1 MFVVIVGCGR
11 LGSHI
16 ASELSKLRH
25 DVVVVDRSKD
35 AFTLL
40 SADFSGFQLLGD
52 ATEHETLRN
61 ARVSEA
67 DVVAA
72 VTENDNA
79 NLMIAQAARE
89 MFGVKRL
96 LARVSDPLKGD
107 IYRRLGLGILCPTTV
122 SAEAFEAEILKKE
135 VDR

>member
-1 MFVVIVGCGR
+1 VFVVIVGCGR

-35 AFTLL
+35 AFRLL
-40 SADFSGFQLLGD
+40 SSDFSGFQLLGD

-61 ARVSEA
+61 ARVEKA

-89 MFGVKRL
+89 IFGVKRL
-96 LARVSDPLKGD
+96 LARVSDPMKGD
-107 IYRRLGLGILCPTTV
+107 IYRNLGLVILCPTTV
-122 SAEAFEAEILKKE
+122 SAEAFEAEILRQE
-135 VDR
+135 VGH